1 MKKIT
6 KITDEVLEQKAR
18 EEQWF
23 PPHDL
28 DGEGMVEVLGDK
40 FGFEVRTNFDD
51 AKYCDL
57 CFYVERTADDYEVF
71 VADDNTHKVPYIN
84 ESVYY
89 YENNWLNDLHDAVTN
104 GLVVYMDDDYMDLFY
119 DRIEEIYEHEYDTHL
134 TEIENELYMQGLDW

>member
-51 AKYCDL
+51 SKIRSL
-57 CFYVERTADDYEVF
+57 MAD
-71 VADDNTHKVPYIN
+71 K
-84 ESVYY
+84 
-89 YENNWLNDLHDAVTN
+89 LNSLIVK
-104 GLVVYMDDDYMDLFY
+104 
-119 DRIEEIYEHEYDTHL
+119 
-134 TEIENELYMQGLDW
+134 

>member
-18 EEQWF
+18 EEQWVTT
-23 PPHDL
+23 HDL

-57 CFYVERTADDYEVF
+57 CFYVETTADDYEVF

-104 GLVVYMDDDYMDLFY
+104 GSVIYMDDDYMDLFY

>member
-57 CFYVERTADDYEVF
+57 CFYVETTADDYEVF

-84 ESVYY
+84 ESVI
-89 YENNWLNDLHDAVTN
+89 
-104 GLVVYMDDDYMDLFY
+104 YMDDDYMDLFY